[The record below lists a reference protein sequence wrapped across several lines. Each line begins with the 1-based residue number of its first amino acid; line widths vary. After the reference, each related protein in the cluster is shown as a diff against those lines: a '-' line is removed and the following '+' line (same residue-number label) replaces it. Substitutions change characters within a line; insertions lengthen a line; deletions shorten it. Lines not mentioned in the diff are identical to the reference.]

1 MSNLISVIMSVKDA
15 SATLKDSIE
24 SVLNQSYKDFE
35 FLILDDFSVDSSMEI
50 IQRYKQ
56 SDSRIKVFENKKN
69 LGLTKSLNKLVSKS
83 CGNFIARQDSDD
95 ISLNTR
101 FEKQVS
107 TLLNSDYKFV
117 VCRAKSLQSNEL
129 IPKFSYYLPDRLV
142 ANYKNPFIHG
152 TLMINKKTLLH
163 VNGYDENYY
172 YSQDYE
178 LFRRLMS
185 KKVRYKYIKEPL
197 YVLNTINNISSLQH
211 EEQKNYFNLAR
222 RKKY

>member
-1 MSNLISVIMSVKDA
+1 MNMSNLISVIMPVKDA

-50 IQRYKQ
+50 IQRYKEL
-56 SDSRIKVFENKKN
+56 DSRIKVFKNKKN

-95 ISLNTR
+95 ISLTTR

-117 VCRAKSLQSNEL
+117 VCILNHYKVIFYSKIFLLFARSFGCKLQ
-129 IPKFSYYLPDRLV
+129 K
-142 ANYKNPFIHG
+142 PFYSW
-152 TLMINKKTLLH
+152 NA
-163 VNGYDENYY
+163 YD
-172 YSQDYE
+172 
-178 LFRRLMS
+178 
-185 KKVRYKYIKEPL
+185 K
-197 YVLNTINNISSLQH
+197 
-211 EEQKNYFNLAR
+211 QKNFTS
-222 RKKY
+222 RKWI